1 MTITQQVKQIL
12 SDALALDLRHTK
24 LDSNTPLLGNFPE
37 LDSMGVINVITS
49 LEDFFGI
56 VVEDDEINADT
67 FATLKSLTV
76 FVEHKLNP

>member
-1 MTITQQVKQIL
+1 MIISQQVKQIL
-12 SDALALDLRHTK
+12 SDTLALDLRNTS
-24 LDSNTPLLGNFPE
+24 LDSATPLLGNLPE

-56 VVEDDEINADT
+56 TVEDDEINADT
-67 FATLKSLTV
+67 FATLESLTT